1 MAFSAGRKF
10 GAAMAEINV
19 TPLVDVVLVLLIIF
33 MVTAPLMQ
41 RGIDVDLPRTV
52 TQSADQEERIVVSVS
67 KEGKIFIGDV
77 QIQIED
83 LSDHLRRRVALTE
96 NPKAIFLRG
105 DKTLRYEIIMQVMD
119 EMKRSGVPTIGLV
132 TEPAREKKKSAGGT
146 PAVQRK

>member
-52 TQSADQEERIVVSVS
+52 AQTADQEERIVVSVN
-67 KEGKIFIGDV
+67 KEGKIYIGDV
-77 QIQIED
+77 LIPMED
-83 LSDHLRRRVALTE
+83 LSDHIRRRAGTVE
-96 NPKAIFLRG
+96 NPKAVFLKG
-105 DKTLRYEIIMQVMD
+105 DKSLRYEVIMQVMD

-132 TEPAREKKKSAGGT
+132 TEPIPEKTKK
-146 PAVQRK
+146 

>member
-1 MAFSAGRKF
+1 MAFSSGKKF

-52 TQSADQEERIVVSVS
+52 AQTADQEERIVVSIN
-67 KEGKIFIGDV
+67 KEGKIYIGDV
-77 QIQIED
+77 NIPIED
-83 LSDHLRRRVALTE
+83 LSDQIRRRAAASE
-96 NPKAIFLRG
+96 NQQAIFLRG
-105 DKTLRYEIIMQVMD
+105 DKNLRYEIIMQVMD

-132 TEPAREKKKSAGGT
+132 TEPVPEKGK
-146 PAVQRK
+146 R

>member
-10 GAAMAEINV
+10 GTAMAEINV

-52 TQSADQEERIVVSVS
+52 TQTADQDERTVVSID
-67 KEGKIFIGDV
+67 KDGKIFIGDV
-77 QIQIED
+77 QIPLED
-83 LSDHLRRRVALTE
+83 LSEQIRKRTVGKVNQHAV
-96 NPKAIFLRG
+96 FLRG
-105 DKTLRYEIIMQVMD
+105 DKTLRYEVIMQVMD

-132 TEPAREKKKSAGGT
+132 TEPAPEKK
-146 PAVQRK
+146 RK

>member
-1 MAFSAGRKF
+1 
-10 GAAMAEINV
+10 MAEINV

-52 TQSADQEERIVVSVS
+52 SQTADQEERTVVSIG
-67 KEGKIFIGDV
+67 KDGKIFIGDV
-77 QIQIED
+77 QIPLED
-83 LSDHLRRRVALTE
+83 LSEQIRRRTVGKE
-96 NPKAIFLRG
+96 NQHAVFLRG

-132 TEPAREKKKSAGGT
+132 TEPAPEKKAK
-146 PAVQRK
+146 

>member
-1 MAFSAGRKF
+1 MAFSTGKKF

-52 TQSADQEERIVVSVS
+52 SQTAEQEERIVVSVG
-67 KEGKIFIGDV
+67 KDGKIFIGDV
-77 QIQIED
+77 QIPLED
-83 LSDHLRRRVALTE
+83 LRDQIVKRVAGHE
-96 NPKAIFLRG
+96 NQKAVFLRG

-132 TEPAREKKKSAGGT
+132 TEPAPPE
-146 PAVQRK
+146 RKRK